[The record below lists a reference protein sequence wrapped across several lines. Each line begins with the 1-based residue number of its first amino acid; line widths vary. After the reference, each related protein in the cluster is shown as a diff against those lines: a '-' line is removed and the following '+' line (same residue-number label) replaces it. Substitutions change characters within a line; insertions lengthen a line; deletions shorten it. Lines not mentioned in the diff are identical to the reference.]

1 MKIMTVKA
9 MTTIRLKITT
19 KGQLLHGLGLKKVS
33 TIGLITPYK
42 TKTLIT
48 DLSQRLTGTTWMM
61 TGTKK
66 GILVT
71 ILMEEAIKVKTKVDT
86 THRWRAEDLQQVP
99 TNGTTIEALVVHKTS
114 H

>member
-1 MKIMTVKA
+1 
-9 MTTIRLKITT
+9 
-19 KGQLLHGLGLKKVS
+19 
-33 TIGLITPYK
+33 
-42 TKTLIT
+42 
-48 DLSQRLTGTTWMM
+48 MM